1 MKRLEEITLH
11 QALIH
16 ASDGALATGPD
27 RRITFWNRA
36 AERML
41 GYSATEVL
49 GRTCCEVLERG
60 SHCQIKAA
68 REARPEGGAFEMTAR
83 TRRGETVQLSVS
95 TLVVPPRNGEGPVT
109 VHLFREMPK
118 SAAARPSA
126 AAVAGEPDPLAGTLT
141 RREIEVLRLLAEGCN
156 TRAAAQRLGVSPAT
170 VRNHVQNLLG
180 KLGVHSR
187 LQAVAY
193 ANRRGLLTHAG

>member
-1 MKRLEEITLH
+1 MKRLEEISLH
-11 QALIH
+11 QALVH
-16 ASDGALATGPD
+16 AADGALAAGPD
-27 RRITFWNRA
+27 RRILFWNRA
-36 AERML
+36 AERLL
-41 GYSATEVL
+41 GYSAGEVI

-60 SHCQIKAA
+60 SQCQLKAA
-68 REARPEGGAFEMTAR
+68 REAGAEGGAFEMTAR
-83 TRRGETVQLSVS
+83 TRRGEAVRLSVS

-109 VHLFREMPK
+109 VHLFREARQ
-118 SAAARPSA
+118 SAP
-126 AAVAGEPDPLAGTLT
+126 AGATETDTLTDALGDTLT

-156 TRAAAQRLGVSPAT
+156 TRAVAQRLGVSPAT

>member
-1 MKRLEEITLH
+1 MKRLEEISLH
-11 QALIH
+11 QALVH
-16 ASDGALATGPD
+16 AADGALAAGPD
-27 RRITFWNRA
+27 RRIMFWNRA
-36 AERML
+36 AERLL
-41 GYSATEVL
+41 GYSAAEVI

-60 SHCQIKAA
+60 PQCQLKAA
-68 REARPEGGAFEMTAR
+68 REAGAEGGAFEMTAR
-83 TRRGETVQLSVS
+83 TRRGEAVQLSVS

-109 VHLFREMPK
+109 VHLFREARKNAPVV
-118 SAAARPSA
+118 AAETDA
-126 AAVAGEPDPLAGTLT
+126 LAGTLT

-156 TRAAAQRLGVSPAT
+156 TRAVAQRLGVSPAT

>member
-1 MKRLEEITLH
+1 MKRLEEISLH
-11 QALIH
+11 QALVH

-36 AERML
+36 AERLL
-41 GYSATEVL
+41 GYTAAEVI
-49 GRTCCEVLERG
+49 GRTCCEVLER
-60 SHCQIKAA
+60 SPQCQLKAA
-68 REARPEGGAFEMTAR
+68 REGGAEAGAFELTAR
-83 TRRGETVQLSVS
+83 TRRGETIRLSVS
-95 TLVVPPRNGEGPVT
+95 TLLVPPRNGEGLVT
-109 VHLFREMPK
+109 VHLFREASR
-118 SAAARPSA
+118 SAPATPAEVDA
-126 AAVAGEPDPLAGTLT
+126 LAGTLT
-141 RREIEVLRLLAEGCN
+141 RRELEVLRLLAEGCN

-193 ANRRGLLTHAG
+193 ANRHGLLTRAG

>member
-1 MKRLEEITLH
+1 MKRLEEISLH
-11 QALIH
+11 QALVH
-16 ASDGALATGPD
+16 AADGALAAGPD
-27 RRITFWNRA
+27 RRILFWNRA
-36 AERML
+36 AERLL
-41 GYSATEVL
+41 GYSPAEVI
-49 GRTCCEVLERG
+49 GRTCCEVLER
-60 SHCQIKAA
+60 SPQCQLKAA
-68 REARPEGGAFEMTAR
+68 REAGAEGGAFEMTAR
-83 TRRGETVQLSVS
+83 TRRGEAVQLSVS

-109 VHLFREMPK
+109 VHLFREARK
-118 SAAARPSA
+118 SAP
-126 AAVAGEPDPLAGTLT
+126 AVAAETDALAGTLT